1 MHVLNICISEETPTQ
16 QKLPHEEEMG
26 TKGCE
31 IMECMADVQH
41 PLVALVDTADLQHR
55 IQHILEQVVHQIT
68 IEIREDHL
76 LIGNQ
81 EK

>member
-1 MHVLNICISEETPTQ
+1 
-16 QKLPHEEEMG
+16 MG
-26 TKGCE
+26 TKWRE
-31 IMECMADVQH
+31 TMVCMADVQ
-41 PLVALVDTADLQHR
+41 PQLVALVDTADLQHR
-55 IQHILEQVVHQIT
+55 VQHILEQVVHQIT

>member
-1 MHVLNICISEETPTQ
+1 
-16 QKLPHEEEMG
+16 
-26 TKGCE
+26 
-31 IMECMADVQH
+31 MADVQ
-41 PLVALVDTADLQHR
+41 PQLVALVGTADLQHR
-55 IQHILEQVVHQIT
+55 VQHILEQVVHQIT